1 MHVKV
6 KKCIRIDHTFKV
18 ASNIGYLQ
26 HDGKWVT
33 QYGSVLLVMNELGQ
47 VVTWQLT
54 NSTSFDEVS
63 LLLHDLKNR
72 IDLPEGRHL
81 TIYVDNC
88 CQVRKKLQQV
98 FGIDIAVKLDLFHA
112 VQRITRSMSKR
123 HAFFYACVND
133 IRTVFRCPNDIGQTR
148 TLNTPTEALMLII
161 L

>member
-1 MHVKV
+1 MCIVHVWLYHLHSGNKLCRV
-6 KKCIRIDHTFKV
+6 PVHCFRVVQPPRTVHTLL
-18 ASNIGYLQ
+18 SLISGYLQ

-33 QYGSVLLVMNELGQ
+33 QYGSVMNELGQ

-88 CQVRKKLQQV
+88 CQVKKKLQKV

-112 VQRITRSMSKR
+112 VQQITRSMSKR
-123 HAFFYACVND
+123 HALFMHVSM
-133 IRTVFRCPNDIGQTR
+133 ILGQSSGVQ
-148 TLNTPTEALMLII
+148 ML
-161 L
+161 